1 VHCYRKAI
9 NVRRQIGVKRAE
21 RPVHTQGMN
30 SGQGYN
36 KSKHRVVYDVK

>member
-1 VHCYRKAI
+1 M
-9 NVRRQIGVKRAE
+9 NVRCQIGVKRAE

-30 SGQGYN
+30 AGRGYY